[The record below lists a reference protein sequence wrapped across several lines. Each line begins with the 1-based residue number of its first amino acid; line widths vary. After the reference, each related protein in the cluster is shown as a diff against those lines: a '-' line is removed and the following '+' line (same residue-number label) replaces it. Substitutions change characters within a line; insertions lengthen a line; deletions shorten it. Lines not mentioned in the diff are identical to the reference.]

1 MTQPK
6 GYIDRNLPNHCCL
19 LNRSIYGL
27 KQSPRQWNKKF
38 NDCMMSLGFAR
49 SNYDTCLYLRRL
61 KHETVSYVLLY
72 VDDILIISNSKP
84 EITSIKTDLSKH
96 FDMKDMGFAQKIL
109 GIKLFRDR
117 ISGKMFLSQVDYVNK
132 VLDKFSMK
140 HAKSTSIPL
149 GGHLI
154 FSKDDC
160 PKTELEKQEMH
171 DIPYDV
177 AVGSV
182 MYAMLCTRPDLGFAI
197 SVLSRYMSN
206 PGKQHWEAMKYLLKY
221 LVGTNKLGLCYANH
235 EPSADIVGYV
245 DSYYASNKDNRK
257 STTSFYFTWNGNCIS
272 WKSQLQSIVVL
283 SSTEAEYIAATEAA
297 KEAIW
302 LSGLL
307 KEITGFACSPKIYMD
322 SQSALCLCK
331 DPVYH
336 ERSKHI
342 DVRLHFIRDLVESK
356 TITIEKIL
364 GDENSADFGTKIVPV
379 NKFTFCRKSLHI
391 GEAG

>member
-1 MTQPK
+1 MDEEIKSMIVNKTWSLVPKPENAKAIECKWIYKLKEGNSELDPPKFKARLVAKGFRQREGIDYNEIFAPVVKYKTLRFLLALTAVYNWELHQMDVKTTFLHVDLNETIYMTQPK

-38 NDCMMSLGFAR
+38 NYCMMSLGFAR

-84 EITSIKTDLSKH
+84 EITGIKTDLSKH

-109 GIKLFRDR
+109 DIKLFRDR
-117 ISGKMFLSQVDYVNK
+117 ISRKMFLSQVDYVNK

-177 AVGSV
+177 VVGSV
-182 MYAMLCTRPDLGFAI
+182 MYAMLCTRPDLGF
-197 SVLSRYMSN
+197 VMDHN
-206 PGKQHWEAMKYLLKY
+206 CTHHKY
-221 LVGTNKLGLCYANH
+221 
-235 EPSADIVGYV
+235 S
-245 DSYYASNKDNRK
+245 
-257 STTSFYFTWNGNCIS
+257 
-272 WKSQLQSIVVL
+272 
-283 SSTEAEYIAATEAA
+283 
-297 KEAIW
+297 
-302 LSGLL
+302 
-307 KEITGFACSPKIYMD
+307 
-322 SQSALCLCK
+322 
-331 DPVYH
+331 
-336 ERSKHI
+336 
-342 DVRLHFIRDLVESK
+342 
-356 TITIEKIL
+356 
-364 GDENSADFGTKIVPV
+364 
-379 NKFTFCRKSLHI
+379 
-391 GEAG
+391 